1 MRHSHDIDIRRTARG
16 AADIPYARI
25 ARHILG
31 EHYDLSLTL
40 CGDDLARRMNVAY
53 RKKTYSPNV
62 LSFPYSKGDG
72 EIFLNI
78 RKAEREAARAGVSV
92 KKRTALLLVHGCFHL
107 KGYDH
112 GATMERLEREALR
125 AWGLL

>member
-1 MRHSHDIDIRRTARG
+1 MRHAHPIHIRRTARG
-16 AADIPYARI
+16 AADIPYERI
-25 ARHILG
+25 ARRILG

-40 CGDDLARRMNVAY
+40 CGDALARRMNTLY

-62 LSFPYSKGDG
+62 LSFPYAETDG

-78 RKAEREAARAGVSV
+78 RKAEREAQRTGTSV

-112 GATMERLEREALR
+112 GATMERLERKTLR
-125 AWGLL
+125 ACGLL